1 MSQPPTASQAR
12 GRSGGI
18 GRTTSAKAER
28 VSDDLRLG
36 VSAQLSRRRRAAALL
51 LGASASLGP
60 VALYQLGIVR
70 HLPDPP
76 LPVFDSDLVDASGE
90 AFHEGSTPDA
100 AFALANYGLTIALVG
115 MGTADR
121 AREQPW
127 IPLLAAAKVAAD
139 AVGAL
144 GLTVEQVSKHRAL
157 CAWCLAAAVATVAA
171 VPAVL
176 PEAREA
182 LGQLRAG
189 R

>member
-1 MSQPPTASQAR
+1 MPAPPTARQAR

-18 GRTTSAKAER
+18 GRTSSAKAER

-36 VSAQLSRRRRAAALL
+36 RSPHLSRRRRAAGLL
-51 LGASASLGP
+51 LGASASLG
-60 VALYQLGIVR
+60 VVTLYQLGIVR

-76 LPVFDSDLVDASGE
+76 LPWFDSDRVDASGE

-100 AFALANYGLTIALVG
+100 ALAVANYGLTMAMIA

-144 GLTVEQVSKHRAL
+144 GLTVEQISKHRAL
-157 CAWCLAAAVATVAA
+157 CAWCLAAAAATLTA
-171 VPAVL
+171 VPAVV

-182 LGQLRAG
+182 LAQLRS